1 MLDILDYINE
11 QHLLEEG
18 DGVLLGVSGGADSVC
33 LLFQF
38 LKVMESIDISLHV
51 VYVEHGI
58 RGEESV
64 EDGRFVKK
72 LCEQIGMPFTFVS
85 VDAPAF
91 AEDEGMSLE
100 QAARTLRYEA
110 FLDVAYKEGLNKVA
124 TAHNAND
131 NAETILF
138 QMIRGSGAK
147 GISGIDVKSKR
158 KNYEIIRPLLNTS
171 RKEVEEYLQE
181 IGQSYREDVTNASD
195 DFARNK
201 IRHQVIPV
209 LEEINAKAV
218 AHINQ
223 AGAIVS
229 RMYDGVM
236 QETLELLDGIMGE
249 NGLRLE
255 PLKKLDY
262 DQRADVILAYLRY
275 LGVARDVSK
284 VHIEM
289 LNELIFM
296 EVGKEYH
303 LPHGNIAKVTYHHLK
318 IKQDTSS
325 ESGGVNW
332 KEIVIPKL
340 EEGETYQVSAEDVD
354 VSFYLRKAVQ
364 SEEIPRKIY
373 AKRFAY
379 DKIMGNIVLRHRRA
393 GDYFVIHPDGGKKL
407 LQDYFVEEKIPQ
419 EERDR
424 IWLLCQDSKVIWIL
438 GHRNSEDY
446 RIDDETKYVLEV
458 EFWRN

>member
-1 MLDILDYINE
+1 MLDILDFI
-11 QHLLEEG
+11 HLLEEG

-33 LLFQF
+33 LLFQI

-91 AEDEGMSLE
+91 AKSEGMSLE
-100 QAARTLRYEA
+100 QAARALRYEA
-110 FLDVAYKEGLNKVA
+110 YADVAYKEGLNKIA

-138 QMIRGSGAK
+138 QMIRGAGAK
-147 GISGIDVKSKR
+147 GISGIDVKTKR
-158 KNYEIIRPLLNTS
+158 GNYEVIRPLLSVS
-171 RKEVEEYLQE
+171 RKEIEEYLSE
-181 IGQSYREDVTNASD
+181 IGQSYREDATNQSD

-223 AGAIVS
+223 AGEIVS

-236 QETLELLDGIMGE
+236 QETLDLLDGIMSD
-249 NGLRLE
+249 NGLRLD

-262 DQRADVILAYLRY
+262 EQRSDVILAYLRY
-275 LGVARDVSK
+275 LGVAKDVSK
-284 VHIEM
+284 IHVEM

-318 IKQDTSS
+318 IKQDHSAES
-325 ESGGVNW
+325 EGVSW
-332 KEIVIPKL
+332 KEIPIPKL
-340 EEGETYQVSAEDVD
+340 EVGETYQVSTGDLD
-354 VSFYLRKAVQ
+354 LSFYLRKAI
-364 SEEIPRKIY
+364 STEEIPGKIY

-379 DKIMGNIVLRHRRA
+379 DKIIGNLVLRHRRA

-419 EERDR
+419 EKRDR
-424 IWLLCQDSKVIWIL
+424 IWLLCVDSKVVWIL